1 MILALAAAVF
11 TLVVASIG
19 GSSVSAQSDEIPRR
33 VTVNGHGEVSIRP
46 DTGMVTLGVEVHN
59 EDLGIAQ
66 TEATDRM
73 DAVIAA
79 MQAAGIAEA
88 DIKTANYN
96 IWVDRDWERPDQ
108 PIRGY
113 NVSHNITVK
122 VRDIDQVGDI
132 IEAGLNAG
140 ANSVQGIAFTVED
153 SADAISQARER
164 AVEDARN
171 KAEDLARITG
181 VALGQVVTIEE
192 YSYSAAPVAYE
203 ERAYDMDDGAAG
215 SAPPINPGESTI
227 SVQVQIAWE
236 IN

>member
-1 MILALAAAVF
+1 MGLTLIAAVF

-19 GSSVSAQSDEIPRR
+19 GTSVSAQSDDISRT
-33 VTVNGHGEVSIRP
+33 VTVNGSGEISIRP

-59 EDLGIAQ
+59 EDLGTAQ
-66 TEATDRM
+66 TEATERM

-79 MQAAGIAEA
+79 MESAGIAEA

-122 VRDIDQVGDI
+122 VRDIDQVGTI
-132 IEAGLNAG
+132 IEQGLEAG

-153 SADAISQARER
+153 NADAISQAREL
-164 AVEDARN
+164 AVADARA

-181 VALGQVVTIEE
+181 VTLGQVVTIEE
-192 YSYSAAPVAYE
+192 YSHSASPVAYE
-203 ERAYDMDDGAAG
+203 ERAYDMDDGAGA
-215 SAPPINPGESTI
+215 SAPPINPGESVI
-227 SVQVQIAWE
+227 SIQVQVAWE